1 MTATQIESKIA
12 HFQQQHKLT
21 ASHLVMLEGAIAGL
35 RELLDEF
42 RVAEKEAAEKAA
54 AAEEE
59 AAELAAMAA
68 EVAAEENDTEA
79 PL

>member
-1 MTATQIESKIA
+1 MVNATRNPHITMNATQIESKIA

-35 RELLDEF
+35 RELLDEA
-42 RVAEKEAAEKAA
+42 RAEEKEAAEKAA
-54 AAEEE
+54 AAAE
-59 AAELAAMAA
+59 APE
-68 EVAAEENDTEA
+68 DTEA